1 MNVKTTE
8 IAQATTKSAWG
19 LMKSQ
24 VRHGARSLIAT
35 FIRYPWAG
43 TKSSSINA
51 SYWCSPWISFEF
63 EKIKRKTSS
72 RLSTPTL
79 CFFITQT
86 VPVCY
91 VEPAKFFKSRTQF
104 ISNRRSC
111 RWSLSW
117 SAIFVSFW
125 VLFSP
130 LSVRCSFDYRAR
142 ELFNYYAEVW
152 KTKDFQKLDATM
164 GVVFI
169 FLAFVAIFAAILCF
183 IKNYKKIQLD
193 IPAPNALP
201 IIGHAH
207 LIIGLNNEGASLIS
221 LKRLSGRDWKL
232 NWELNFLL
240 VLIFF

>member
-125 VLFSP
+125 VLFLRS
-130 LSVRCSFDYRAR
+130 RY
-142 ELFNYYAEVW
+142 
-152 KTKDFQKLDATM
+152 
-164 GVVFI
+164 G
-169 FLAFVAIFAAILCF
+169 AAST
-183 IKNYKKIQLD
+183 
-193 IPAPNALP
+193 
-201 IIGHAH
+201 IGHESYSTITRKCGKQKIFKNSTQQWEWCLFSSHSLRFLQQFFASSRTIRRFNWTSQH
-207 LIIGLNNEGASLIS
+207 RTRCRLLDMLIW
-221 LKRLSGRDWKL
+221 LSGWTMK
-232 NWELNFLL
+232 
-240 VLIFF
+240 VPH

>member
-24 VRHGARSLIAT
+24 VRHGSRSLIAT

-142 ELFNYYAEVW
+142 ELLRGSVENKRFS
-152 KTKDFQKLDATM
+152 KTRRNNGSGVYFPRIRCDF
-164 GVVFI
+164 
-169 FLAFVAIFAAILCF
+169 CS
-183 IKNYKKIQLD
+183 N
-193 IPAPNALP
+193 
-201 IIGHAH
+201 
-207 LIIGLNNEGASLIS
+207 SL
-221 LKRLSGRDWKL
+221 LHQ
-232 NWELNFLL
+232 EL
-240 VLIFF
+240 